1 MKWISVG
8 KVVNTHGIKGEIRIL
23 SPLEEELKKKVFQG
37 TIYINK
43 TTYKIQSYRR
53 HKNYDMVTLE
63 GFNNINQ
70 VLFLKNKLVE
80 KDPQEI
86 EKEKG
91 EVFDFE
97 LMDYKVLTTDGK
109 VGLIKE
115 IEETGR
121 NYKILR
127 LEIEG
132 KEYLIP
138 KRKEFILNIDQQ
150 NKTITVKLI

>member
-43 TTYKIQSYRR
+43 TPYKIQSYRR

-132 KEYLIP
+132 KEYLIT

>member
-1 MKWISVG
+1 
-8 KVVNTHGIKGEIRIL
+8 
-23 SPLEEELKKKVFQG
+23 
-37 TIYINK
+37 
-43 TTYKIQSYRR
+43 
-53 HKNYDMVTLE
+53 MVTLE